1 MAAALLVAFAHFI
14 TDAYNAFLPPLLPR
28 IMDGMGLSIALAA
41 TLAMVLSISSS
52 VLQPLMGYL
61 ADRFGRRWFVAA
73 GPVCSGVFLSLIGVA
88 PSFMLLVALLILG
101 GLGSAAFHPPSASA
115 AARVQAGKGSG
126 ARLSLFSFGGALG
139 FAVGPLV
146 AVGIVARWGLET
158 LWVAMI
164 PGILLGGV
172 VLWVLPTDR
181 AERAARLPPSP
192 RRVLDR
198 LAGPLGVVFAI
209 SALGAFTQRVF
220 LTFEPIIVN
229 QAGGSEALGA
239 GVLSI
244 YLAAQAFGTLTGG
257 ILADRV
263 DRRRLL
269 LALSLVALP
278 AHLLAVSLN
287 PGSNGALFAAGLAG
301 YTNMAMLPAMV
312 VMAQEMLPEGAAVSS
327 GIVMGLAWGL
337 GSIGVLFVGIVA
349 DQVGAQTAA
358 TWSMPAL
365 GLAALLTLHP
375 ALRPHRR
382 PAHG

>member
-1 MAAALLVAFAHFI
+1 MATALLVAVAHFV

-28 IMDGMGLSIALAA
+28 IMEGMGLSIALAA

-61 ADRFGRRWFVAA
+61 SDRFGRRWFVAA
-73 GPVCSGVFLSLIGVA
+73 GPICSGVFLSLIGVA
-88 PSFMLLVALLILG
+88 PGFAALVVLLILG

-115 AARVQAGKGSG
+115 AARVDAGKGSG
-126 ARLSLFSFGGALG
+126 ARLSIFSFGGALG
-139 FAVGPLV
+139 FAVGPLI
-146 AVGIVARWGLET
+146 AVWVVSRMGLEG
-158 LWVAMI
+158 LGVAMV
-164 PGILLGGV
+164 PGVMLGLL
-172 VLWVLPTDR
+172 VLAILPTDR

-192 RRVLDR
+192 KRVASR

-209 SALGAFTQRVF
+209 SALGAFAQRVF
-220 LTFEPIIVN
+220 ITFEPIIVN

-244 YLAAQAFGTLTGG
+244 YLTAQAFGTLSGG
-257 ILADRV
+257 LLADRV

-269 LALSLVALP
+269 LVLSLVALP
-278 AHLLAVSLN
+278 AHLAAVSLR
-287 PGSNGALFAAGLAG
+287 PGSTSALVAAGLAG
-301 YTNMAMLPAMV
+301 FTNMAMLPAMV

-337 GSIGVLFVGIVA
+337 GSIGVLVVGIVA
-349 DQVGAQTAA
+349 DVVGPQLAA

-365 GLAALLTLHP
+365 GLAAALTFHP

-382 PAHG
+382 PSHG

>member
-164 PGILLGGV
+164 PGILVGGV
-172 VLWVLPTDR
+172 ILWVLPTDR

-257 ILADRV
+257 FLADRV

-278 AHLLAVSLN
+278 AHLLAVSLS

-375 ALRPHRR
+375 ALRPHGR

>member
-28 IMDGMGLSIALAA
+28 IMDGLGLSIALAA

-88 PSFMLLVALLILG
+88 PSFILLVALLVLG

-164 PGILLGGV
+164 PGLLVGGV
-172 VLWVLPTDR
+172 VLWILPTDR

-198 LAGPLGVVFAI
+198 LAGPLGVIFAI

-220 LTFEPIIVN
+220 VTFEPIIVN

-257 ILADRV
+257 LLADRM

-278 AHLLAVSLN
+278 AHLLAVSLS
-287 PGSNGALFAAGLAG
+287 PGSTGALFAAGIAG
-301 YTNMAMLPAMV
+301 FTNMAMLPAMV

-349 DQVGAQTAA
+349 DHVGAQVAA

-375 ALRPHRR
+375 AIRPHGR
-382 PAHG
+382 PSHL